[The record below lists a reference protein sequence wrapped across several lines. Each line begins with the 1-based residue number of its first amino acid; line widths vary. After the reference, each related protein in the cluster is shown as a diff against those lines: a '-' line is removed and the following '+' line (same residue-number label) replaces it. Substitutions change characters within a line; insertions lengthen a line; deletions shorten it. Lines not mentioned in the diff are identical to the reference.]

1 MEFRKLSSL
10 QVPSMGMGTYS
21 TFDVTSESDISVRHQ
36 IIENC
41 IEHDVTFVDSSPMYG
56 NSEKV
61 VGITTEG
68 RRDKF
73 QFATKV
79 WCRGRE
85 EGEAQIARSFELLRT
100 DYIEVFQIHNLVDW
114 PTHLS
119 TLERLKDEG
128 KIGLVGITRPSNLEW
143 SQDQGE
149 TELMGTSQP
158 PNIAYPTMMEIMR
171 SGRID
176 VVQIPYNVGDR
187 NCEDEL
193 LPLAEDLGIGVIVM
207 KPLEKGRYLTGFK
220 RRPDLTP
227 LAALGIQ
234 TWAQAQLAWVLG
246 DPRVSVAIPATS
258 RPERIKE
265 NALAG
270 SIAPLPQ
277 ELRDYIR
284 EETER
289 CL

>member
-10 QVPSMGMGTYS
+10 QVPAMGMGTYS

-100 DYIEVFQIHNLVDW
+100 DYIEVFQIHNLVNW

-193 LPLAEDLGIGVIVM
+193 LPLAEDLGVGVIVM

-220 RRPDLTP
+220 RRPDLGAGATGLGAGRPKSERGDSSDLPAREDKGKRPGRVHSASAPGAARLHQGRDGAVP
-227 LAALGIQ
+227 LRR
-234 TWAQAQLAWVLG
+234 QASG
-246 DPRVSVAIPATS
+246 NR
-258 RPERIKE
+258 
-265 NALAG
+265 
-270 SIAPLPQ
+270 
-277 ELRDYIR
+277 
-284 EETER
+284 
-289 CL
+289 